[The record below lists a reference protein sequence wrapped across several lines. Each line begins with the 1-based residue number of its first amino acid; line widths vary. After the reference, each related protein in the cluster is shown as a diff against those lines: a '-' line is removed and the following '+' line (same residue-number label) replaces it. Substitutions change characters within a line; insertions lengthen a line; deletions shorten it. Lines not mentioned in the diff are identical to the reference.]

1 MQPCAVV
8 AEPETRCG
16 DVVDVGKLIEA
27 LAATI
32 RLRLTEIDLCGGW
45 LLRLN
50 GVIDDPI
57 VWRTGR
63 VIGRAPRRWASRLQ

>member
-1 MQPCAVV
+1 
-8 AEPETRCG
+8 
-16 DVVDVGKLIEA
+16 VDVGKLTEA
-27 LAATI
+27 LPATI
-32 RLRLTEIDLCGGW
+32 RLRLIEIDLCGGW

-63 VIGRAPRRWASRLQ
+63 AI